1 MARVNFN
8 ARDFLPMMGRDKP
21 PQRSLFYTGINLD
34 KRVRSDH
41 VLRKVSELVDFD
53 FVYGEVIE
61 SYGQNGN
68 VSVAPPMILKL
79 MLLLVLYNVRSE
91 RELMTTLPERL
102 DWLWFLGLDLDS
114 EIPDHSVLSKARKRW
129 GVELFQNFFERI
141 VWQCVEAGLVDGKK
155 LFCDSSLVQADA
167 SCNSIVD
174 SQGLRRYLNPAYREL
189 EARLLERNENKA
201 QEERNDSDNDPPRRN
216 VVNQRYVSTTD
227 PEASVVR
234 KGQGK
239 AKLHYQT
246 HRGIDG
252 AYGVITATVVG
263 PGDQNEAH
271 RLSNL
276 IEAHQNHTRHSVE
289 VVVADSKYGTTA
301 NFFDCHDHGITAHMP
316 VLKQT
321 QDQQERRRKIFSE
334 SWFIYD
340 AHSDS
345 YSCPGGQTLT
355 KRKHWVERK
364 AFEYV
369 TARGVCQQCSLRAQC
384 TQSESGGRTLKRHE
398 RQELLDQL
406 RAQARSG
413 AARRDIRT
421 RQHFMEGSFAQ
432 ATRFGLKRAR
442 WRGQWR
448 VQIQDYLIAIV
459 QNIELLVA
467 HARPKPRVAL
477 AWVNM
482 KGTNCASLR
491 QLIQFVLSALGC
503 ELYIGQPPTP

>member
-1 MARVNFN
+1 
-8 ARDFLPMMGRDKP
+8 MMGRDKP

-34 KRVRSDH
+34 KRVRREH
-41 VLRKVSELVDFD
+41 VLRKVAELVDFE
-53 FVYGEVIE
+53 FVYGEVQE
-61 SYGQNGN
+61 SYGYNGN
-68 VSVAPPMILKL
+68 VSVAPPIILKL

-91 RELMTTLPERL
+91 RELMATLPERL

-114 EIPDHSVLSKARKRW
+114 EIPHHSVLSKARKRW
-129 GVELFQNFFERI
+129 GVELFQSFFERI
-141 VWQCVEAGLVDGKK
+141 VWQCVEAGLVDGRK

-167 SCNSIVD
+167 SCNSVVD
-174 SQGLRRYLNPAYREL
+174 TQGLRRYLNPAYREL
-189 EARLLERNENKA
+189 EKRLEDREHNNE
-201 QEERNDSDNDPPRRN
+201 QENADSGDDPPRRN
-216 VVNQRYVSTTD
+216 FVNQRYLSTTD

-263 PGDQNEAH
+263 RGDENEAH
-271 RLSNL
+271 RLRDL
-276 IEAHQNHTRHSVE
+276 IEAHQAHSGQKVE

-301 NFFDCHDHGITAHMP
+301 NFLACHDHGIAAHLP

-321 QDQQERRRKIFSE
+321 QDQQERRRKIFPE
-334 SWFIYD
+334 SRFIYD
-340 AHSDS
+340 PESDT
-345 YSCPGGQTLT
+345 YKCPAGQTLH
-355 KRKHWVERK
+355 KRKHWVDRQ

-369 TARGVCQQCSLRAQC
+369 TAKGVCQKCSLRAQC

-398 RQELLDQL
+398 RQELLDHL
-406 RAQARSG
+406 RAHARS
-413 AARRDIRT
+413 AVARRDIRI

-432 ATRFGLKRAR
+432 ATRFGLKRAH

-459 QNIELLVA
+459 QNIELLIA
-467 HARPKPRVAL
+467 HARPKPRAAL
-477 AWVNM
+477 ALLNFTKQIVTGAAELTLWLLSASSGGRYVRVP
-482 KGTNCASLR
+482 ASL
-491 QLIQFVLSALGC
+491 
-503 ELYIGQPPTP
+503 